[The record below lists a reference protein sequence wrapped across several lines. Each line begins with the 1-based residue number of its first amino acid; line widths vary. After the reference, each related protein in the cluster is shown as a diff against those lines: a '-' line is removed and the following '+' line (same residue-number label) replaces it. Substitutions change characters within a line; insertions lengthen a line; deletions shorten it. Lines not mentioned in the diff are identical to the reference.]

1 MKTKK
6 LTAITLMLA
15 SAALSAGF
23 GLSLNNV
30 KGVRADEPTAT
41 ATKTYT
47 YTLSNVFSATNAEVT
62 ASDVTDK
69 TTKFV
74 LSDEGSVAM
83 KRSLALEW
91 KTSATQ
97 TNYYTVKFV
106 LQDTNFKTLTLSMDA
121 DAAWT
126 TADELA
132 KNKITFNNTSGV
144 VSVSVNGVAS
154 GVNVTAN
161 TEITIGLKKDAEN
174 GYGEYNVYLNGA
186 KVGTFTNIGK
196 KSAQYSSTEKS
207 YPLTF
212 TAEVDGENAT
222 TSVLLKEVNGQQFNN
237 LQLAD
242 GVENKTGDDL
252 KAALK
257 AAEIVDNAA
266 PVLVVNEEIDT
277 FSLGTAYTLD
287 YTVLD
292 VLKSSSLTTKAEF
305 YQWNPEAGNPT
316 ADDYNELKSSS
327 TYIMPLNYHVDKAG
341 NVVRA
346 NDGVYPDGTLTTTVF
361 SRYQAEYCSIIYKL
375 GDGAFSDV
383 AYDLSWYA
391 NTTKKYDDT
400 DYIVFDRAEN
410 GAIYTQIAL
419 DDTNHTNIFDEAAF
433 NAQLSVF
440 QTQLNKNA
448 QSPKNDSVL
457 IPSLEWFI
465 NDNNGYGNLKFTI
478 SYKTPT
484 SASASTSSA
493 LSASNLKISV
503 SSEGLYEFKVFAND
517 KANNEMKYYDENG
530 ELVEV
535 TKSNVWDIKAI
546 PSFQFRIEN
555 KELKV
560 YESTTAKPADRR
572 DTEILNTT
580 YTFDDIKVTGATNKQ
595 EGYKLFKVDLDMY
608 NKDAQA
614 GYKLSKSAL
623 ADVTYT
629 ALYEQI
635 KGRVATLTKDQIVN
649 GGQFDLYLTGYAELL
664 AKSLGAET
672 DAEISDLAEDIKKS
686 FIEIKEYDSRITE
699 DNAPEL
705 WEEYN
710 KYNWI
715 PSAQSFKT
723 VEEGSY
729 LIVADYYESDVY
741 VQRASAYMLVNV
753 EAEADVIQGEKE
765 WLKNNIV
772 SVILFSIA
780 GVMLILIIIL
790 LLVKPSDETL
800 DEVEEKANAKLAKVK
815 GTKKKK

>member
-1 MKTKK
+1 MMKTKK
-6 LTAITLMLA
+6 LTAISLMIA

-23 GLSLNNV
+23 GVLFSN
-30 KGVRADEPTAT
+30 ADEPTPSET
-41 ATKTYT
+41 VK
-47 YTLSNVFSATNAEVT
+47 YTLNNVFSATNAEIT

-74 LSDEGSVAM
+74 LSDDGSVVM

-126 TADELA
+126 TADEFA
-132 KNKITFNNTSGV
+132 KNKITFNNVSDV

-154 GVNVTAN
+154 DATVTAN

-174 GYGEYNVYLNGA
+174 GYGEYNVYLNGG

-196 KSAQYSSTEKS
+196 KSAKYSSTDKS
-207 YPLTF
+207 YPLAF
-212 TAEVDGENAT
+212 TAEVDGEDAT
-222 TSVLLKEVNGQQFNN
+222 TSVLLKEVNGQQFDN
-237 LQLAD
+237 LQLEE
-242 GVENKTGDDL
+242 GVENKTGDEL
-252 KAALK
+252 KTALK
-257 AAEIVDNAA
+257 GAEIVDNAA

-277 FSLGTAYTLD
+277 FLLGTAYTLD

-316 ADDYNELKSSS
+316 ADDYGELKSGS
-327 TYIMPLNYHVDKAG
+327 TYLMPLNYHVDESG
-341 NVVRA
+341 NVVHV
-346 NDGVYPDGTLTTTVF
+346 NDGVYPDGTSTTTVF
-361 SRYQAEYCSIIYKL
+361 DKYGAEYFSIIYKL

-391 NTTKKYDDT
+391 NTTKTHDDT
-400 DYIVFDRAEN
+400 VYVIADRAEK

-419 DDTNHTNIFDEAAF
+419 DDTNHTNIFDKTAF
-433 NAQLSVF
+433 DAQLSVF
-440 QTQLNKNA
+440 QKQLEKNA
-448 QSPKNDSVL
+448 QELINESVL
-457 IPSLEWFI
+457 VPSLEWFI
-465 NDNNGYGNLKFTI
+465 NDNNGYANLKFTI
-478 SYKTPT
+478 SYKTPKT
-484 SASASTSSA
+484 EAGASASISSS

-503 SSEGLYEFKVFAND
+503 SDEGLYEFKVFAND
-517 KANNEMKYYDENG
+517 KAGNAMKYYDKDG
-530 ELVEV
+530 ELVSV
-535 TKSNVWDIKAI
+535 TTSNVWDIEAI

-560 YESTTAKPADRR
+560 YESATAKPSDRR

-580 YTFDDIKVTGATNKQ
+580 YTFDDIKVTGTTSKK
-595 EGYKLFKVDLDMY
+595 EGYKLFKVDLDKY

-623 ADVTYT
+623 AEVTYT

-635 KGRVATLTKDQIVN
+635 KDRVATLKPDQIKN

-686 FIEIKEYDSRITE
+686 FIEIKEYDSRITK
-699 DNAPEL
+699 DNAPEE

-710 KYNWI
+710 KYNWK

-729 LIVADYYESDVY
+729 LIVADYYDSDVY

-753 EAEADVIQGEKE
+753 EAKADVIQGEKE